1 MAPVGRGASVGNAP
15 TRAVAISMVIVGI
28 LMVLF
33 VEVASRRINYFR
45 GAAGAARLTC
55 CGGVVFP
62 PSVCVVV
69 VVFVDV
75 GATCPVYL
83 ALLSTIYVKTDV
95 LNNYG
100 EASMGY
106 PRSII

>member
-1 MAPVGRGASVGNAP
+1 MAPVGRGASVGNVP

-55 CGGVVFP
+55 CGGGGV
-62 PSVCVVV
+62 PSFRVRRRRRVRRCRRHV
-69 VVFVDV
+69 
-75 GATCPVYL
+75 P
-83 ALLSTIYVKTDV
+83 S
-95 LNNYG
+95 
-100 EASMGY
+100 
-106 PRSII
+106 